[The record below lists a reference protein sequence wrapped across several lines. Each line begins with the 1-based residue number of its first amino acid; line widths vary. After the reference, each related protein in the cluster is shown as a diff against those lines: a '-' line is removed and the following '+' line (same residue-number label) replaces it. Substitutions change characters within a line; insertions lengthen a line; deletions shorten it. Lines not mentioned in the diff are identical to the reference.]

1 MLGWWG
7 QGRGQGNGGQGMC
20 QVSGGQV
27 VGVRVV
33 DLSHPV
39 RPSKSRTRTS
49 DKMKKLVL
57 ENHRISRGELA
68 QEMSISL
75 K

>member
-1 MLGWWG
+1 M
-7 QGRGQGNGGQGMC
+7 
-20 QVSGGQV
+20 
-27 VGVRVV
+27 
-33 DLSHPV
+33 DLTLKV
-39 RPSKSRTRTS
+39 QDQNI

-57 ENHRISRGELA
+57 ENRRISRGELA

>member
-1 MLGWWG
+1 MGV
-7 QGRGQGNGGQGMC
+7 R
-20 QVSGGQV
+20 V
-27 VGVRVV
+27 VGVRIVGGRVV